1 MDELRPD
8 DPSRIG
14 PYRLLARLGAG
25 GMGEV
30 YLARSTGGRTVAV
43 KLVRSELASE
53 PEFRRRFA
61 QEIASARRVGG
72 EWTAPVL
79 DADTDAAAPW
89 VATGY
94 VPGPSLHEV
103 IAGRPEPLPERSV
116 RILANRL
123 ARALTAVHEAGLVH
137 RDLKPANILVTID
150 GPRVIDFGIARALD
164 AVTADG
170 KLTRT
175 GAVIGS
181 PGYMSPEQVRG
192 EPLTEASDVFS
203 LGSVL
208 AFAATRRQPF
218 SSSDSGMHAVM
229 YRIAQEPP
237 DLSGLPEGLSEL
249 VRDCLAKDPAARPT
263 PAGLVERTAADAA
276 SADTEPWLPAG
287 LIAELGRR
295 AARLLDSEAPGTRAV
310 PAPPA
315 APPTVPPM
323 PVTGPPAATPP
334 PPGAPPV
341 PSAAP
346 SSPPPST
353 PPATP
358 PATPPL
364 PASAP
369 ATPQPTPD
377 PVPPPTADPVP
388 PAADPAA
395 VAPRPAAMSPA
406 PPAVN
411 PGPPAVDPS
420 QAAVNPAPAPTP
432 AQTPAPTPVAPPLGV
447 FGDPVP
453 VPAPAP
459 APAPAARRRTRLV
472 VGSVALVVALLAGG
486 ITYAAM
492 NLGGDKDDGKNT
504 SAGETGGSEQP
515 ADDSTEEPAGDPAQD
530 EEDTSSSGPAPEAS
544 IEGSIADEY
553 LGTWQGQGKD
563 SEGNVRS
570 LRRITITQGVEGED
584 VATTFN
590 SFEDVLC
597 TGAGKLVS
605 FGSLMVLE
613 SRAVT
618 SIPES
623 GCTDGGEQTLRLGDD
638 GSITWTSG
646 DGGETAILTRTEPS
660 DTPIPDS
667 FLGTW
672 KREGTD
678 SGESMS
684 LVLEQGAYGE
694 VVAKWTGDGSAYHC
708 EWESVVVDATSTG
721 VRLGPAVVTVAE
733 PEDQCE
739 NGNTETLRLK
749 STDRMTVTVL
759 GDDQPPSTYRRGD

>member
-192 EPLTEASDVFS
+192 EPLTAASDVFS

-218 SSSDSGMHAVM
+218 NSSDSGMHAVM
-229 YRIAQEPP
+229 YRIAQEAP
-237 DLSGLPEGLSEL
+237 DLSGLPEGLSDL

-263 PAGLVERTAADAA
+263 PADLVERTAADAA

-346 SSPPPST
+346 SPTPPST
-353 PPATP
+353 PPSTP

-377 PVPPPTADPVP
+377 PVPPPTADPDP
-388 PAADPAA
+388 AAADPD
-395 VAPRPAAMSPA
+395 PAAMSPA
-406 PPAVN
+406 PPA
-411 PGPPAVDPS
+411 AD
-420 QAAVNPAPAPTP
+420 PAPAPTP
-432 AQTPAPTPVAPPLGV
+432 ARTPAPTPVAPPLGV
-447 FGDPVP
+447 FGDP

-492 NLGGDKDDGKNT
+492 NLGGDKDDGRNT
-504 SAGETGGSEQP
+504 GAGRTSGSEQP
-515 ADDSTEEPAGDPAQD
+515 ADDSTEDPAGDPTQD
-530 EEDTSSSGPAPEAS
+530 EEDTSSSGPAPSAS
-544 IEGSIADEY
+544 IEGAIADEY

-570 LRRITITQGVEGED
+570 LRRITITQGIEGED

-613 SRAVT
+613 SRSVT

-660 DTPIPDS
+660 ETPIPDS

-672 KREGTD
+672 KREGSD

-694 VVAKWTGDGSAYHC
+694 VVARWTGDGAAYHC
-708 EWESVVVDATSTG
+708 EWESVVVDANSTG

-749 STDRMTVTVL
+749 SADQLAVTVL
-759 GDDQPPSTYRRGD
+759 GDDQPPTTYRRAD

>member
-103 IAGRPEPLPERSV
+103 IAERPEPLPERSV

-123 ARALTAVHEAGLVH
+123 AQALTAVHEAGLVH

-192 EPLTEASDVFS
+192 EPLTAASDVFS

-263 PAGLVERTAADAA
+263 PARLVERTAADAA
-276 SADTEPWLPAG
+276 STDTEPWLPAG

-310 PAPPA
+310 PAPP
-315 APPTVPPM
+315 TVPPM

-346 SSPPPST
+346 PST
-353 PPATP
+353 PPSAP

-377 PVPPPTADPVP
+377 PAPPTVGPAPPTVGPAPAAGDPSP
-388 PAADPAA
+388 PAGDPSPAA
-395 VAPRPAAMSPA
+395 VNPA
-406 PPAVN
+406 PPAM
-411 PGPPAVDPS
+411 D
-420 QAAVNPAPAPTP
+420 PAPAPTP
-432 AQTPAPTPVAPPLGV
+432 AQPPAPTPVAPPLGV
-447 FGDPVP
+447 FGDPIP
-453 VPAPAP
+453 PQAPAP
-459 APAPAARRRTRLV
+459 APAPARRGRTRLV
-472 VGSVALVVALLAGG
+472 VGSVALAVALLAGG

-504 SAGETGGSEQP
+504 STGRTGDSGQP
-515 ADDSTEEPAGDPAQD
+515 ADDSTEEPAGNPSQD
-530 EEDTSSSGPAPEAS
+530 EEGTSPGPAPSAS

-553 LGTWQGQGKD
+553 LGTWQGEGKD
-563 SEGNVRS
+563 SEGNTLS

-590 SFEDVLC
+590 SFDDLLC
-597 TGAGKLVS
+597 TGAAKLVS
-605 FGSLMVLE
+605 FDNLMVLE

-618 SIPES
+618 SIPEDS
-623 GCTDGGEQTLRLGDD
+623 CSDGGEQTLRLLDD

-646 DGGETAILTRTEPS
+646 DGGETATLKKTELS
-660 DTPIPDS
+660 DTPVPTE

-672 KREGTD
+672 QREGSD
-678 SGESMS
+678 PGESTS
-684 LVLEQGAYGE
+684 LVLEQGAHGE
-694 VVAKWTGDGSAYHC
+694 VVATWTGDGPAYHC
-708 EWESVVVDATSTG
+708 EWESVLVDATSTG
-721 VRLGPAVVTVAE
+721 VRLGPAVVTAAE
-733 PEDQCE
+733 PSDQCE
-739 NGNTETLRLK
+739 NGNAETLRLK
-749 STDRMTVTVL
+749 STDRMTVSVL
-759 GDDQPPSTYRRGD
+759 GDDQPPSAYRRAD

>member
-192 EPLTEASDVFS
+192 EPLTAASDVFS

-263 PAGLVERTAADAA
+263 PADLVERTAADAA

-295 AARLLDSEAPGTRAV
+295 AARLLDSEAPGTRTV

-334 PPGAPPV
+334 PPGAPPA
-341 PSAAP
+341 PSAPPAT
-346 SSPPPST
+346 PPST
-353 PPATP
+353 PPSTP

-369 ATPQPTPD
+369 ATPQPSPD
-377 PVPPPTADPVP
+377 PVPPT
-388 PAADPAA
+388 ADPAA
-395 VAPRPAAMSPA
+395 VAPRPAAVDPA
-406 PPAVN
+406 PPAVA
-411 PGPPAVDPS
+411 PGPPAVDP
-420 QAAVNPAPAPTP
+420 APAPTP
-432 AQTPAPTPVAPPLGV
+432 ARTPAPTPVAPPLGV
-447 FGDPVP
+447 FGDPI
-453 VPAPAP
+453 PAPAP

-472 VGSVALVVALLAGG
+472 VGSVALAVALLAGG

-492 NLGGDKDDGKNT
+492 NLGGDKDDGRNT
-504 SAGETGGSEQP
+504 GAGKTDGSGQP
-515 ADDSTEEPAGDPAQD
+515 ADDGTEEPAQD
-530 EEDTSSSGPAPEAS
+530 EEDTSSSGPAPSAS

-613 SRAVT
+613 SRSVT

-646 DGGETAILTRTEPS
+646 DGGETAILTKTEPS
-660 DTPIPDS
+660 DAPIPDS

-672 KREGTD
+672 EREGSD
-678 SGESMS
+678 AGESMS

-694 VVAKWTGDGSAYHC
+694 VVAEWTGDGAAYHC
-708 EWESVVVDATSTG
+708 EWESVVVDATGTG

-749 STDRMTVTVL
+749 SADVMTVTVL
-759 GDDQPPSTYRRGD
+759 GDDQPPATYRRGD

>member
-30 YLARSTGGRTVAV
+30 YLARSAGGRTLAV

-79 DADTDAAAPW
+79 DADTEAESPW

-103 IAGRPEPLPERSV
+103 IAERPEPLPERSV
-116 RILANRL
+116 RILGNRL
-123 ARALTAVHEAGLVH
+123 ARALTAIHEAGLVH

-192 EPLTEASDVFS
+192 EPLTAASDVFS

-237 DLSGLPEGLSEL
+237 NLSGLPEGLSEL
-249 VRDCLAKDPAARPT
+249 VRDCLAKDPAARPS
-263 PAGLVERTAADAA
+263 PAQLVERTAADAA
-276 SADTEPWLPAG
+276 DADTVPWLPAG
-287 LIAELGRR
+287 LTAELGRR
-295 AARLLDSEAPGTRAV
+295 AARLLDSEAPATRAV
-310 PAPPA
+310 PPPPA
-315 APPTVPPM
+315 GPPTVPPM
-323 PVTGPPAATPP
+323 PVSGPPAPVTPP
-334 PPGAPPV
+334 LPSTAPP
-341 PSAAP
+341 P
-346 SSPPPST
+346 T

-358 PATPPL
+358 PPPV
-364 PASAP
+364 SAP
-369 ATPQPTPD
+369 VTPE
-377 PVPPPTADPVP
+377 
-388 PAADPAA
+388 
-395 VAPRPAAMSPA
+395 PA
-406 PPAVN
+406 PE
-411 PGPPAVDPS
+411 
-420 QAAVNPAPAPTP
+420 PAPAAAHPDPP
-432 AQTPAPTPVAPPLGV
+432 ATGPAPAPVAPPLGV

-453 VPAPAP
+453 VPAPP
-459 APAPAARRRTRLV
+459 RPKRTRLI
-472 VGSVALVVALLAGG
+472 VGSAVLAVVLLAGG

-492 NLGGDKDDGKNT
+492 NLGDDQNDGRNT
-504 SAGETGGSEQP
+504 SSGKTGGSKQP
-515 ADDSTEEPAGDPAQD
+515 DDGGTEEADRPE
-530 EEDTSSSGPAPEAS
+530 EEDTSSPGTAPSAT
-544 IEGSIADEY
+544 IEGSIADAY
-553 LGTWQGQGKD
+553 LGTWQGEGKD
-563 SEGNVRS
+563 SEGNTLS

-590 SFEDVLC
+590 SFDDVLC
-597 TGAGKLVS
+597 TGAAELVS
-605 FGSLMVLE
+605 FANLMVLE
-613 SRAVT
+613 SRAVS
-618 SIPES
+618 SIPEGS
-623 GCTDGGEQTLRLGDD
+623 CTDGGEQTLRLRDD
-638 GSITWTSG
+638 GSLIWTS
-646 DGGETAILTRTEPS
+646 DERGETAILKRTELS
-660 DTPIPDS
+660 DSPVPAE

-672 KREGTD
+672 QQEGAEP
-678 SGESMS
+678 GESKS
-684 LVLEQGAYGE
+684 LVLEQAAHGE
-694 VVAKWTGDGSAYHC
+694 VVATWTGDGPAYHC
-708 EWESVVVDATSTG
+708 EWESVLVDASSTG
-721 VRLGPAVVTVAE
+721 VRLGPSVVTAAE
-733 PEDQCE
+733 PKDQCE
-739 NGNTETLRLK
+739 SGRTETLRLK
-749 STDRMTVTVL
+749 STDQLTVTTL
-759 GDDQPPSTYRRGD
+759 GGGEEPPVAYRRAD

>member
-229 YRIAQEPP
+229 YRIAQEAP

-263 PAGLVERTAADAA
+263 PADLVERTAADAA

-323 PVTGPPAATPP
+323 PVTGPPAATPQ

-346 SSPPPST
+346 SSPPPSA

-358 PATPPL
+358 PATPPP
-364 PASAP
+364 PAGAP

-377 PVPPPTADPVP
+377 PVPPPAADPTP
-388 PAADPAA
+388 PTADPAA
-395 VAPRPAAMSPA
+395 VDPS
-406 PPAVN
+406 PPAGA
-411 PGPPAVDPS
+411 PT
-420 QAAVNPAPAPTP
+420 PAPTP
-432 AQTPAPTPVAPPLGV
+432 ARTPAPTPVAPPLGV
-447 FGDPVP
+447 FGDPIP
-453 VPAPAP
+453 TPAP

-472 VGSVALVVALLAGG
+472 VGSVALVVALVAGG

-515 ADDSTEEPAGDPAQD
+515 ADDSTEEPAGDPTQD
-530 EEDTSSSGPAPEAS
+530 EEDTSSSGPAPSAS
-544 IEGSIADEY
+544 IEGAIADEY

-563 SEGNVRS
+563 SDGNVRS

-623 GCTDGGEQTLRLGDD
+623 GCTNGGEQTLRLGDD

-694 VVAKWTGDGSAYHC
+694 VVAEWTGDGAAYHC

-733 PEDQCE
+733 PQDQCE
-739 NGNTETLRLK
+739 NGNTRTLRLK
-749 STDRMTVTVL
+749 SADQLTVTLL

>member
-103 IAGRPEPLPERSV
+103 IAERPEPLPERSV

-123 ARALTAVHEAGLVH
+123 AQALTTIHEAGLVH

-192 EPLTEASDVFS
+192 EPLTAACDVFS

-263 PAGLVERTAADAA
+263 PAELVERTAADAA

-295 AARLLDSEAPGTRAV
+295 AARLLDSEAPGTRFV
-310 PAPPA
+310 PAQPT

-334 PPGAPPV
+334 PPVAPPV

-346 SSPPPST
+346 PS
-353 PPATP
+353 AP

-364 PASAP
+364 PVSAP

-377 PVPPPTADPVP
+377 PAPPTADP
-388 PAADPAA
+388 
-395 VAPRPAAMSPA
+395 SPA
-406 PPAVN
+406 AVN
-411 PGPPAVDPS
+411 PGPPAGD
-420 QAAVNPAPAPTP
+420 PAPDPTP
-432 AQTPAPTPVAPPLGV
+432 ARPPAPTPVAPPLGV
-447 FGDPVP
+447 FGDPIP
-453 VPAPAP
+453 TPAPAP
-459 APAPAARRRTRLV
+459 APARRRRTRLV
-472 VGSVALVVALLAGG
+472 VGSAALAVALLAGG

-492 NLGGDKDDGKNT
+492 NLGGDKDDGKST
-504 SAGETGGSEQP
+504 GAGRTGDSEQP
-515 ADDSTEEPAGDPAQD
+515 ADGSTEESAGDTAQD
-530 EEDTSSSGPAPEAS
+530 EEDTSGPAPSAS
-544 IEGSIADEY
+544 IEGSIADAY
-553 LGTWQGQGKD
+553 LGTWQGEGKD
-563 SEGNVRS
+563 SDGNTLS

-590 SFEDVLC
+590 SFDDLLC
-597 TGAGKLVS
+597 TGAAKLVS
-605 FGSLMVLE
+605 FDNLMVLE

-618 SIPES
+618 SIPEDS
-623 GCTDGGEQTLRLGDD
+623 CSDGGEQTLRLLDD
-638 GSITWTSG
+638 GSITWTNG
-646 DGGETAILTRTEPS
+646 DSGETATLKKTELS
-660 DTPIPDS
+660 DTPVPTE

-672 KREGTD
+672 QREGSD
-678 SGESMS
+678 PGESTS
-684 LVLEQGAYGE
+684 LVLEQGAHGE
-694 VVAKWTGDGSAYHC
+694 VVATWTGDGPAYHC
-708 EWESVVVDATSTG
+708 EWESVLVDATSTG
-721 VRLGPAVVTVAE
+721 VRLGPAIVTAAE
-733 PEDQCE
+733 PQDQCE
-739 NGNTETLRLK
+739 NGDTKTLRLK
-749 STDRMTVTVL
+749 STDRLTVSVL
-759 GDDQPPSTYRRGD
+759 SDDQPPSAYRRAD

>member
-229 YRIAQEPP
+229 YRIAQEAP

-263 PAGLVERTAADAA
+263 PADLVERTAADAA

-315 APPTVPPM
+315 APPTVPPT
-323 PVTGPPAATPP
+323 PVTGPPAATPQ

-346 SSPPPST
+346 
-353 PPATP
+353 
-358 PATPPL
+358 
-364 PASAP
+364 
-369 ATPQPTPD
+369 
-377 PVPPPTADPVP
+377 
-388 PAADPAA
+388 
-395 VAPRPAAMSPA
+395 
-406 PPAVN
+406 
-411 PGPPAVDPS
+411 
-420 QAAVNPAPAPTP
+420 
-432 AQTPAPTPVAPPLGV
+432 
-447 FGDPVP
+447 
-453 VPAPAP
+453 
-459 APAPAARRRTRLV
+459 
-472 VGSVALVVALLAGG
+472 
-486 ITYAAM
+486 
-492 NLGGDKDDGKNT
+492 
-504 SAGETGGSEQP
+504 
-515 ADDSTEEPAGDPAQD
+515 
-530 EEDTSSSGPAPEAS
+530 
-544 IEGSIADEY
+544 
-553 LGTWQGQGKD
+553 
-563 SEGNVRS
+563 
-570 LRRITITQGVEGED
+570 
-584 VATTFN
+584 
-590 SFEDVLC
+590 
-597 TGAGKLVS
+597 
-605 FGSLMVLE
+605 
-613 SRAVT
+613 
-618 SIPES
+618 
-623 GCTDGGEQTLRLGDD
+623 
-638 GSITWTSG
+638 
-646 DGGETAILTRTEPS
+646 
-660 DTPIPDS
+660 
-667 FLGTW
+667 
-672 KREGTD
+672 
-678 SGESMS
+678 
-684 LVLEQGAYGE
+684 
-694 VVAKWTGDGSAYHC
+694 
-708 EWESVVVDATSTG
+708 
-721 VRLGPAVVTVAE
+721 
-733 PEDQCE
+733 
-739 NGNTETLRLK
+739 
-749 STDRMTVTVL
+749 
-759 GDDQPPSTYRRGD
+759 